1 MAAAAVP
8 SFVPALPEIFLG
20 LAALALLMLGVFRGE
35 RGVALVSWLS
45 VAAIAVAAVL
55 VLKFSVV
62 RQVALNGMF
71 ITDGFGAFM
80 KIVVLVGS
88 ALSVLLALDYN
99 RRQGIARFEFPVLIV
114 LATAGMMMMISAY
127 DLISLYVGLELQ
139 SLALYVVAA
148 FDRDSV
154 RSTEAGLKYFVLG
167 ALASGMLLFGASM
180 VYGFAGAT
188 GFEPLQQAFQS
199 GGENFVFGWQN
210 WFNDWMHL
218 LSAGR
223 RPGSDRDFIVGETV
237 ATSRGKVVFRNE
249 LIERLA

>member
-1 MAAAAVP
+1 MPAAAVP
-8 SFVPALPEIFLG
+8 SFLPALPEIFLG

-55 VLKFSVV
+55 VLKFGVV

-127 DLISLYVGLELQ
+127 DLISLYISLELMALTFYVLVAFTKREKRSNEAAMKYFLLGAFSSGILLYGM
-139 SLALYVVAA
+139 SLLYGLAGSTNLGQIGHEVS
-148 FDRDSV
+148 SV
-154 RSTEAGLKYFVLG
+154 LGLIKANPTGDIAEAGG
-167 ALASGMLLFGASM
+167 A
-180 VYGFAGAT
+180 
-188 GFEPLQQAFQS
+188 
-199 GGENFVFGWQN
+199 
-210 WFNDWMHL
+210 
-218 LSAGR
+218 
-223 RPGSDRDFIVGETV
+223 
-237 ATSRGKVVFRNE
+237 
-249 LIERLA
+249 ERQ